1 MKPNTD
7 YDVIIIGAGP
17 AGVTLALHL
26 AGKGVKTA
34 ILDKDRFPRAKVC
47 GDALGGKVINV
58 LKRIPGGIFE
68 DFLNNVEK
76 HPSSGIRFYSPRRQ
90 MVTVPFPVN
99 DRSPAVAPGY
109 VCRRELFDNF
119 MAGYLHNAK
128 DTDFLEG
135 VAADQVVREPGRMI
149 VHTNAGTLSAQLVA
163 GADGVSSIVRKSLTA
178 TTIDPKHICLG
189 IRRYYSG
196 IAYPDGN
203 DCIELHFL
211 RSLLP
216 GYLWIFPGPGGIS
229 NVGIGILKSKVIR
242 ERMNLISHFRE
253 LIASDPLLRAR
264 FERAVPVGKAEAHS
278 LSMATMP
285 LKRYGDRFLLLGDAG
300 FMVDPF
306 SGEGIGNAM
315 GSAESA
321 VSVITDCHRSND
333 FSARA
338 LSMYQEKTDV
348 RFSNEFRIMGSMQRL
363 AAFPGLINLVVKK
376 ASANSDLRGLLSQM
390 YTREETRTA
399 LTRPLFYL
407 KWLLK

>member
-1 MKPNTD
+1 MADTHFD
-7 YDVIIIGAGP
+7 IVIIGAGP

-26 AGKGVKTA
+26 AGKGIKAA
-34 ILDKDRFPRAKVC
+34 ILDKDRFPRPKVC

-58 LKRIPGGIFE
+58 LKRIPGSIYE
-68 DFLNNVEK
+68 DFLHNVEK
-76 HPSSGIRFYSPRRQ
+76 HPSRGIRFFSPQRQ
-90 MVTVPFPVN
+90 MVTVPFPTGKEE
-99 DRSPAVAPGY
+99 SLKTPGY

-119 MAGYLHNAK
+119 MVSHLRRAR
-128 DTDFLEG
+128 DIEFMEG
-135 VAADQVVREPGRMI
+135 VTAEKVVHEHGKI
-149 VHTNAGTLSAQLVA
+149 VVYTTAGLLSAQLVV
-163 GADGVSSIVRKSLTA
+163 GADGVNSIVRKSLSA
-178 TTIDPKHICLG
+178 TSIDPKHICIG
-189 IRRYYSG
+189 IRRYFSG
-196 IAYPDGN
+196 ISFPDGD

-242 ERMNLISHFRE
+242 ERVNLISHFRE

-278 LSMATMP
+278 LSMGTMP

-321 VSVITDCHRSND
+321 LSVITDCLRSND

-338 LSMYQEKTDV
+338 LSMYQEKTDL

-363 AAFPGLINLVVKK
+363 TAFPGLINLVVKK
-376 ASANSDLRGLLSQM
+376 ASANRDLLGLLSQM